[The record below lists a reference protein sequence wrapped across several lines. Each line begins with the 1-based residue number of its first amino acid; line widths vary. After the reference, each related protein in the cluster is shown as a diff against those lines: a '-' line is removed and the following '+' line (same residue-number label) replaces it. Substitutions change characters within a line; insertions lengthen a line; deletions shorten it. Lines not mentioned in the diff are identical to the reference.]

1 MSTETGTALQLS
13 RVIKADRETV
23 FKAWTEADHL
33 KRWSCPEGI
42 DVADVQVD
50 LSVGGAFQ
58 IRMLNPE
65 GKTHTAYGTYRE
77 IVRPSRLVYTWD
89 WREDDQKLG
98 ETLVTVE
105 FNALGDSTEVVLT
118 HERFPSTEAK
128 SDHEQGW
135 SSCLNRL
142 EALFA

>member
-23 FKAWTEADHL
+23 FKAWTEAEHL
-33 KRWSCPEGI
+33 RRWSCPEGI
-42 DVADVQVD
+42 DIADVQVD

-65 GKTHTAYGTYRE
+65 GQTHTAYGTYRE
-77 IVRPSRLVYTWD
+77 IERPRRLVYTWD
-89 WREDDQKLG
+89 WREDDQKVG

-118 HERFPSTEAK
+118 HERFPSAEAK
-128 SDHEQGW
+128 SEHEKGW